1 MKAEALIE
9 ALRELQV
16 RGFKSM
22 CEFDDD
28 LLEIRLFE
36 SPKSYGAWDVEV
48 YKGEEVEGSHLWIVQ
63 GWLVSQLEARGLR
76 REVEWGRSGHAIC
89 RVRLV
94 YDPPTWSQGLYG
106 HHGEWCDTELGA
118 LINARLSLPT
128 EATP

>member
-1 MKAEALIE
+1 MKAEELVA

-28 LLEIRLFE
+28 LVEIRLFE

-48 YKGEEVEGSHLWIVQ
+48 YRGEEVEGSHLWIVQ

-76 REVEWGRSGHAIC
+76 REVRRPLDGCRHIIHVYEYNDGFYQTHA
-89 RVRLV
+89 
-94 YDPPTWSQGLYG
+94 
-106 HHGEWCDTELGA
+106 TETADSELEA
-118 LINARLSLPT
+118 LIAACLALPT
-128 EATP
+128 GAEQ